1 MHHLQHRF
9 MTAVHV
15 VAARLR
21 AASLDDRGE
30 LNSNVAWAGLMLVIA
45 VSVAGMHAREAGG
58 PPPSADRIDEGLAC
72 LAHARRLFKKLGAS
86 DRAHAVALG
95 FRWGLVR

>member
-45 VSVAGMHAREAGG
+45 VSVAGIVKVAVEGAAG
-58 PPPSADRIDEGLAC
+58 R
-72 LAHARRLFKKLGAS
+72 FNF
-86 DRAHAVALG
+86 G
-95 FRWGLVR
+95 F